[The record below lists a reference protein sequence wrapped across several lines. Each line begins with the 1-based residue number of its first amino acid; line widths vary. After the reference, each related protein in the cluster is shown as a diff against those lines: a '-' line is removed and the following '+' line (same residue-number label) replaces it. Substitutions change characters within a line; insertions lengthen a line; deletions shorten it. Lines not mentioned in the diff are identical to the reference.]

1 MLSVRYPHRLAVGV
15 VCVAL
20 AGLAASAGQ
29 AADRGGK
36 IAARP
41 AVLSP
46 AVAAAAVLPW
56 STPIK
61 RAKAAL
67 GQAETFFAQRRYG
80 KGLTA
85 LSTLRRTSGNAQQ
98 VAIAQI
104 GKPPADPE
112 SDDTPGPPAVLAVI
126 NLEHQIA
133 VRISRLFNR
142 MRRADV
148 VTSLRNTLALTQQRR
163 NVMLDK
169 VIALDPEGERADYAD
184 GIADTIT
191 AFDGEVNAIQNGL
204 NTYILTASARDG
216 LTAAHARAV
225 ATRDEVTLVFGE
237 E

>member
-1 MLSVRYPHRLAVGV
+1 MHSVRYPHRLAVGF

-20 AGLAASAGQ
+20 AGLTASAGQ

-46 AVAAAAVLPW
+46 TVAAAAVLPW
-56 STPIK
+56 STPIR

-67 GQAETFFAQRRYG
+67 GQAETFFAQHRYG

-85 LSTLRRTSGNAQQ
+85 LLTLRRTSGNAHR

-104 GKPPADPE
+104 GKPPTDPE
-112 SDDTPGPPAVLAVI
+112 SDDLPGPPAVLAVV
-126 NLEHQIA
+126 NLDHRIA
-133 VRISRLFNR
+133 VRIAALFNR

-148 VTSLRNTLALTQQRR
+148 VTSLRYTLALTQQRR
-163 NVMLDK
+163 SQMLDV

-184 GIADTIT
+184 GMADTIP
-191 AFDGEVNAIQNGL
+191 AFTGEVDAIQKGL
-204 NTYILTASARDG
+204 NTYVLTASGRAG
-216 LTAAHARAV
+216 LTAALARAV